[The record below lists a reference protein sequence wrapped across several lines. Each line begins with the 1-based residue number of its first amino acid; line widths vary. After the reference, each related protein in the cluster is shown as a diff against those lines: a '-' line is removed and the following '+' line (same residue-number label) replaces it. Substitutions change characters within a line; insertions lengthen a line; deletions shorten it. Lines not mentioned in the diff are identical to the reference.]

1 MGVARSVF
9 AVRYGVLLMTAAVHG
24 WLLYLL
30 WQHQPQVTER
40 EKSERRSTV
49 WLLTLNP
56 PLAPPTP
63 PKRDA
68 TSSSAPATVEIP
80 VRKPEPKSEPVVTTA
95 PKQET
100 EQATVPP
107 TDWHEQAAISA
118 KDLAAK
124 LDAKPSHRALDGSN
138 TAETAKPKK
147 RAEFEWRPNLQRF
160 GFTPEG
166 LPYIRLGELCVYVMF
181 IVGCAFGAAPP
192 PNGEMFDG
200 MRDPNVERGSV
211 PSANELP

>member
-9 AVRYGVLLMTAAVHG
+9 AVRYGALLITAAVHG

-68 TSSSAPATVEIP
+68 TSSTRATTESSVTKLE
-80 VRKPEPKSEPVVTTA
+80 PEPEPAVTAA
-95 PKQET
+95 PEQET
-100 EQATVPP
+100 EQATAPI
-107 TDWHEQAAISA
+107 DWHEQAGISA

-124 LDAKPSHRALDGSN
+124 LDAKPSHRALDDSN

-147 RAEFEWRPNLQRF
+147 RAEFEWRPDMQRF

-166 LPYIRLGELCVYVMF
+166 LPYIRLGERCVYVMF

-192 PNGEMFDG
+192 PNGELFDDMG
-200 MRDPNVERGSV
+200 DPNVERGSV
-211 PSANELP
+211 PNANELP

>member
-9 AVRYGVLLMTAAVHG
+9 AVRYGALLITAAVHG

-49 WLLTLNP
+49 WLLPLNP
-56 PLAPPTP
+56 PLAPPTL

-68 TSSSAPATVEIP
+68 TSSSARATVELP
-80 VRKPEPKSEPVVTTA
+80 VTKLEPEPEPAVTTT
-95 PKQET
+95 PKQEA
-100 EQATVPP
+100 EQATAPI
-107 TDWHEQAAISA
+107 DWHAQAGISA

-124 LDAKPSHRALDGSN
+124 LDAKPSRRALDGSDA
-138 TAETAKPKK
+138 TEAAKPKK
-147 RAEFEWRPNLQRF
+147 RAEFEWRPNMQRF

-166 LPYIRLGELCVYVMF
+166 LPYIQLGERCVYVMF
-181 IVGCAFGAAPP
+181 IVGCAFGAEPA
-192 PNGEMFDG
+192 PNGELFEDMH
-200 MRDPNVERGSV
+200 DPNVERGSV
-211 PSANELP
+211 PSPEELP